1 MLDYVY
7 GQDEIVG
14 DFVAAMIP
22 HVGARGFGPAAKA
35 IGVIDEDGK
44 LIAGLVYHNYDP
56 DAAIIEI
63 SGASVSRRWLTR
75 GTIARMYQYPFV
87 TCGCQMVYQRTP
99 AENEY
104 LLGMLAAYDYSFVT
118 VPRMFGRGKDG
129 VICTLTVEDWQ
140 ANRFNKRLK
149 HHVAAPLLKEAA

>member
-1 MLDYVY
+1 MLRYVY
-7 GQDEIVG
+7 DHHEAVG

-22 HVGARGFGPAAKA
+22 HVGARGFGSAARA
-35 IGVIDEDGK
+35 IGVIDEAGR

-63 SGASVSRRWLTR
+63 SGAAVSKRWLTR

-99 AENEY
+99 ADNEY
-104 LLGMLAAYDYSFVT
+104 LLGMLASYDYSFVRI
-118 VPRMFGRGKDG
+118 PRMFGRERDG
-129 VICTLTVEDWQ
+129 VICTLTIEDWQ
-140 ANRFNKRLK
+140 NNRFNRRLQ
-149 HHVAAPLLKEAA
+149 HHLPEPLKEAA